1 MFNQCKA
8 MIVVALI
15 IVGVAFVL
23 AKPAL
28 ADDPGLKGWEV
39 GSDYN
44 NHYNVSELDSFKG
57 RFVEVMEIT
66 PLPGMAP
73 GIGIKVE
80 DEDGDIIKVHL
91 GPKSF
96 VKMDAIGLKKGDKV
110 KVKGVWADLN
120 KEEVFMASKVK
131 NKARD
136 EEIELKVRLT
146 SDGTPFWT
154 MTREQLAKEQ
164 QSKAEPE

>member
-1 MFNQCKA
+1 MFNRNKA
-8 MIVVALI
+8 IVAAAVVVL
-15 IVGVAFVL
+15 GLAFVFVRPVL
-23 AKPAL
+23 AG
-28 ADDPGLKGWEV
+28 DPGLKGWEAD
-39 GSDYN
+39 SEYN
-44 NHYNVSELDSFKG
+44 KHYNVSELDSFKG
-57 RFVEVMEIT
+57 RFVEVIEIT

-110 KVKGVWADLN
+110 KVKGVWADIN

-164 QSKAEPE
+164 QTKEE

>member
-1 MFNQCKA
+1 MFKQCKA
-8 MIVVALI
+8 IIVVALVI
-15 IVGVAFVL
+15 LGVAFVTT
-23 AKPAL
+23 KPAL
-28 ADDPGLKGWEV
+28 AGDPGLKGWEA

-57 RFVEVMEIT
+57 VFVEFMEIT

-73 GIGIKVE
+73 GIGMKVK

-110 KVKGVWADLN
+110 KVKGVWADIN

-131 NKARD
+131 NKSRD

-154 MTREQLAKEQ
+154 MSREQLAKEQ
-164 QSKAEPE
+164 QSKAESE